1 MVGTTVAREGNF
13 FNHARSGSL
22 MITRTPTLYDVTK
35 LLRDNKLFNDY
46 LLFKYPNSN
55 SLVMTFRNLLRL
67 CQSQQA
73 KVKLTE
79 QITNK
84 N

>member
-1 MVGTTVAREGNF
+1 MVRTMVPEKEICLIMQEA
-13 FNHARSGSL
+13 GSL
-22 MITRTPTLYDVTK
+22 IIKRTPTLYDVTK
-35 LLRDNKLFNDY
+35 LLRDNRLFNVY

-55 SLVMTFRNLLRL
+55 SLVMTFRNLVRL
-67 CQSQQA
+67 WQSQQA

-79 QITNK
+79 LTNK